1 MSDKSGGEED
11 PGRRGD
17 LIAYKAE
24 DGHDILV
31 SSSFANPDIVSCSV
45 LLTREMAGAVPR
57 EWRKEVVANALLAT
71 LRSAGYGE
79 GHVIHTI
86 RKFSKNQ
93 SVICVRFELQASAD
107 ALIALKTVKI
117 ANEMCTVT
125 KYGDIPIRIQLS
137 RVPLAATVEE
147 VVNVV
152 KHLGTVLQITR
163 PLIQGYE
170 DHIVSIL
177 LMPFQEANFV
187 EEQNKVLRSAIFGG
201 QTHTIQYRCLS
212 EIVVCSA
219 CKEKGHFNGQK
230 CPMINRCFSCNQEGH
245 KSYACPSKVRT
256 PHHSRGDVPRQHAL
270 PEEQVKLTKALTKQ
284 PAPIIPPLEPTAF
297 SSTGGGLPPLVPG
310 GGTTWGD
317 FSAISDNER
326 SRSPH
331 RSIETTPPEEHESE
345 QVKLDRVKRGAE
357 LRAKE
362 LGMNLKTRKSTAF
375 SACVRSS
382 SPPSFLNDNINANNN
397 NDDHVN
403 CSAEQVHSD
412 LGLDAD
418 IEDVDD
424 SADRSAE
431 QSLGTGTDDVEKGF
445 FKVYEEWEIKD
456 IFDNQHN
463 FLCCECGENGCP
475 NVCLMCPI
483 FPTTWCSKVHKCVT
497 AQSQLAAFSMDV
509 SDIPPCSDCG
519 LTGMHTCGN
528 DNYKRIP
535 MIEFR

>member
-1 MSDKSGGEED
+1 MPK
-11 PGRRGD
+11 
-17 LIAYKAE
+17 
-24 DGHDILV
+24 
-31 SSSFANPDIVSCSV
+31 
-45 LLTREMAGAVPR
+45 
-57 EWRKEVVANALLAT
+57 EWRKEVVANALLGT

-79 GHVIHTI
+79 DHVIHTI

-93 SVICVRFELQASAD
+93 SVICVRFGLQASAD

-117 ANEMCTVT
+117 INELCTVT
-125 KYGDIPIRIQLS
+125 KYGDIPVRIQLS

-177 LMPFQEANFV
+177 LMPSQEANFV

-230 CPMINRCFSCNQEGH
+230 CPMVNRCFSCNEEGH
-245 KSYACPSKVRT
+245 KSYNCPSKVRA
-256 PHHSRGDVPRQHAL
+256 PRSRGDVAP
-270 PEEQVKLTKALTKQ
+270 PEEQVKPVKASTKQ

-310 GGTTWGD
+310 GGTTWGN

-331 RSIETTPPEEHESE
+331 RSLERTPPEVHESE
-345 QVKLDRVKRGAE
+345 QDKLDMIKRGAE

-362 LGMNLKTRKSTAF
+362 LGIKLKTKKSTGF
-375 SACVRSS
+375 PACVRSS
-382 SPPSFLNDNINANNN
+382 SPPSFLNDNTNDNNN
-397 NDDHVN
+397 NDDVARHVDS
-403 CSAEQVHSD
+403 SAEQVHSD
-412 LGLDAD
+412 FGSDAE
-418 IEDVDD
+418 IEAADD
-424 SADRSAE
+424 NSTDGSAE
-431 QSLGTGTDDVEKGF
+431 QSLGTGTDVLEKCV
-445 FKVYEEWEIKD
+445 FKVYEEWEIQD
-456 IFDNQHN
+456 IIDNQRN
-463 FLCCECGENGCP
+463 FLCCECGEKGCP
-475 NVCLMCPI
+475 NICITCPI
-483 FPTTWCSKVHKCVT
+483 FPTTWCSKEHKCVT

-509 SDIPPCSDCG
+509 TDIPPCSDCG
-519 LTGMHTCGN
+519 LIGMHTCDN
-528 DNYKRIP
+528 DNCKRIP
-535 MIEFR
+535 LIEFC